1 MEIKCDKCG
10 AVAETLMPETARDGE
25 IEYTFFRCP
34 DCQAVYPISAT
45 DDELRKR
52 IGEYNCRRQLIR
64 MKPVTEQFL
73 RDTERIKQENIKR
86 NHELMDL
93 HPLALFL
100 QSVSPGEESAAE

>member
-52 IGEYNCRRQLIR
+52 IGEYNRRRELIR

-86 NHELMDL
+86 NRELMDL

-100 QSVSPGEESAAE
+100 QSGQAE